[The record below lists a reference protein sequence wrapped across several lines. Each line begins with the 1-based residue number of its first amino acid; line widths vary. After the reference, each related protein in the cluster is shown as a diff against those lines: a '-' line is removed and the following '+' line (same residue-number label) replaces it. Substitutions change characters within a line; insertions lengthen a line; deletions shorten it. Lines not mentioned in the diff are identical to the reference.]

1 MATAP
6 WACPELLLLPA
17 GLAATGATDSVIP
30 GLLLAVGIVPLR
42 RLRVRRR
49 TAAEAGR
56 RTDAVIDLCAGLV
69 AELRSGATPEYALH
83 TVLTRSPALRQ
94 ALGREPGARL
104 AAVHYGADVPAAFRL
119 VAEMPGGAGGAAVAA
134 CWQVS
139 ADSGTGLVLGLDRI
153 ADALRAE
160 RALAEEVAG
169 ELAGARA
176 TITLLA
182 MLPVFGLGLGAALG
196 ARPVPVLLHTP
207 TGLAC
212 LTAGALLEV
221 SGLAWTARIVRAAE
235 DSPERSRISAGS
247 VPQRVGSTS
256 SPGGACGVSRRGS
269 GRRPP
274 PERGR
279 YPAYQGLAEE
289 LW

>member
-1 MATAP
+1 
-6 WACPELLLLPA
+6 
-17 GLAATGATDSVIP
+17 VIP
-30 GLLLAVGIVPLR
+30 VLLFVAGIVPLR

-49 TAAEAGR
+49 TAAESGR
-56 RTDAVIDLCAGLV
+56 RTNAVIDLCAGLV

-83 TVLTRSPALRQ
+83 TVLTRSPSIRQ

-104 AAVHYGADVPAAFRL
+104 AAVRYGADVPAAFRL
-119 VAEMPGGAGGAAVAA
+119 VSELPGGAGGAAVAA

-160 RALAEEVAG
+160 RALAEEVSG

-196 ARPVPVLLHTP
+196 ARPVSVLLHTP

-212 LTAGALLEV
+212 LTAGALLEAA
-221 SGLAWTARIVRAAE
+221 GLAWTARIVRAAE
-235 DSPERSRISAGS
+235 DSPGRSRARPGSAAQRRGS
-247 VPQRVGSTS
+247 PP
-256 SPGGACGVSRRGS
+256 SPDGACGVSRGHRARHPAQDD
-269 GRRPP
+269 GRL
-274 PERGR
+274 
-279 YPAYQGLAEE
+279 PAYQGLAEE
-289 LW
+289 LQ